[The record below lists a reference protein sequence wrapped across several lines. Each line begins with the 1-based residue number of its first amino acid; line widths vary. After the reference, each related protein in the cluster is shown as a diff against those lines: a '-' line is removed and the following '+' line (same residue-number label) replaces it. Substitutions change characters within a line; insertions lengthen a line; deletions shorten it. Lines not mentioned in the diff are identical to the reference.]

1 MLPDWLPKETW
12 NAFIEMRKEMG
23 AKHKATEHA
32 QVLLI
37 KKLDRMRKEGQ
48 DIEAVINESIMRSWT
63 GLFPLKA
70 TITYQTANEKQK
82 SFADRLTGNVNDQ
95 YTPNIRDIN

>member
-1 MLPDWLPKETW
+1 MIKENKMLPDWLPKETW

-37 KKLDRMRKEGQ
+37 KKL
-48 DIEAVINESIMRSWT
+48 IECAKRAKI
-63 GLFPLKA
+63 
-70 TITYQTANEKQK
+70 
-82 SFADRLTGNVNDQ
+82 
-95 YTPNIRDIN
+95 